1 MSYPKDANW
10 PSYLDNSLILSELNY
25 NNDEVRSKFLHLFSH
40 MTALDQSLRDII
52 KGKSSSNKIFGGKVM
67 VFGGD
72 FRQILPVIPRG
83 NRSDIV
89 NATINS
95 SYLWDYCQVL
105 TLTKNMRLQS
115 NIQAVDEQETAT
127 FAQWIVDIG
136 DGIIGHQ
143 NDGNGHQTI
152 QSLPTLN
159 TPEASTKFESGNTEE
174 NSSSLMA

>member
-1 MSYPKDANW
+1 
-10 PSYLDNSLILSELNY
+10 
-25 NNDEVRSKFLHLFSH
+25 
-40 MTALDQSLRDII
+40 
-52 KGKSSSNKIFGGKVM
+52 M

-143 NDGNGHQTI
+143 NDGYATVKILKDLLITEYDDPIHAIVN
-152 QSLPTLN
+152 
-159 TPEASTKFESGNTEE
+159 STFPK
-174 NSSSLMA
+174 LC